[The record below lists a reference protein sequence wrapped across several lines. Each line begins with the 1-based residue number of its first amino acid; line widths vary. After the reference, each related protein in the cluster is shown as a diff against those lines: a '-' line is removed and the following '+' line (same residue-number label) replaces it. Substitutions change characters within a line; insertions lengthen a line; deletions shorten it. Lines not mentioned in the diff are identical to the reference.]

1 MSDAMKDLIQGW
13 DGLSVVVRYDGPSE
27 SWFYIALHDATLGPP
42 TGGCRM
48 RVYPRPEDG
57 LLDALRLARGMTLKF
72 AGAGL
77 EYGGGKSVIA
87 LSRHLDGEERTAT
100 LLRFGHLL
108 ESLRGAYWTG
118 EDLGTTPEDM
128 AIIARASRYVHGIQ
142 RDAEG
147 GEPVAATDP
156 GPYTARGVL
165 AGIRATAHHVFG
177 SRELVGRTVLVQGV
191 GDVGAPLVR
200 LLADEG
206 ATVLVSDVDEAR
218 ARAVARAINGAVVPP
233 EEVYRTPCDLF
244 APCAVGAILNRR
256 TIPELRC
263 RGVAGAANNQL
274 AEEAADGERLRAR
287 GIVHAPDF
295 LVSAGGA
302 LGLIYRARGHSEAE
316 IGERIDEIEA
326 SVRTALAEAA
336 ARSEAPQATAE
347 RRVLASLRGGG
358 DPGSPAPPT

>member
-1 MSDAMKDLIQGW
+1 MSDSMQDLIQGW
-13 DGLSVVVRYDGPSE
+13 DGLSVILRYDEPSQ
-27 SWFYIALHDATLGPP
+27 SWFFIALHDSTLGRP

-48 RVYPRPEDG
+48 KVYPRPADG

-77 EYGGGKSVIA
+77 AYGGGKSVIA
-87 LSRHLDGEERTAT
+87 LSRPLGDGERTAT

-128 AIIARASRYVHGIQ
+128 AVIAQASRYVHGIQ
-142 RDAEG
+142 RNPEG

-165 AGIRATAHHVFG
+165 AGIRATAHQIFG
-177 SRELVGRTVLVQGV
+177 SRELAGRTVLVQGV
-191 GDVGAPLVR
+191 GDVGAPLAR

-206 ATVLVSDVDEAR
+206 ATVLVGDVDEAR
-218 ARAVARAINGAVVPP
+218 AREVAAAINGAVLRP
-233 EEVYRTPCDLF
+233 EEVYRTPCDIF
-244 APCAVGAILNRR
+244 APCAVGAILNRE

-274 AEEAADGERLRAR
+274 ADEAADGERLRAR

-302 LGLIYRARGHSEAE
+302 LGLIYRARGHTEAE
-316 IGERIDEIEA
+316 IRERIDEIET
-326 SVRTALAEAA
+326 SVRTALLEAA
-336 ARSEAPQATAE
+336 AQNEAPHAAAE
-347 RRVLASLRGGG
+347 RRVLASLGTRG
-358 DPGSPAPPT
+358 DPGASEPGS